1 MTHASEIER
10 SDAVADAGLF
20 CIIGASTL
28 RRQPSSFYRYV
39 AATRSCREIT
49 LSSRSLTPF
58 PLLPQ
63 PLFVCESHVIF

>member
-1 MTHASEIER
+1 
-10 SDAVADAGLF
+10 
-20 CIIGASTL
+20 
-28 RRQPSSFYRYV
+28 
-39 AATRSCREIT
+39 